1 MKKAA
6 KQFLLILVALVMLLE
21 TAPLS
26 ALAEELPAAQGKIIS
41 TDVSEGRQVGIEPE
55 KLHVLKE
62 GEYTVAP
69 VADPSA
75 LVELINSQ
83 EQPAQPA
90 RGGMRMLKSARPT
103 PVVLHASGILAYD
116 IELTDSAANALAYE
130 VTVPVGVDM
139 LKDYRDAYLPL
150 KITEVSYQ
158 LHHIHTKEKGEV
170 TAEKIEGDV
179 TDKDGV
185 INDFTIT
192 VGSFS
197 SFVLQYTVDFAF
209 EADGQSYELSLA
221 GGDCV
226 TLGALA
232 AALGIVPGEKAQ
244 AFGQDVTEAEFSTP
258 ELAYVGQVDT
268 DTTLGAFKEALG
280 LACEYSAELTKADIE
295 AINSRALTAGEW
307 VLISLRPFTTPE
319 TLTLRMTLGEMF
331 EISVTD
337 AQIKKTVITESG

>member
-1 MKKAA
+1 M
-6 KQFLLILVALVMLLE
+6 
-21 TAPLS
+21 
-26 ALAEELPAAQGKIIS
+26 
-41 TDVSEGRQVGIEPE
+41 
-55 KLHVLKE
+55 
-62 GEYTVAP
+62 
-69 VADPSA
+69 ADPSA

-90 RGGMRMLKSARPT
+90 RGGMRMLKSARPA
-103 PVVLHASGILAYD
+103 PVALHASGFLAYD
-116 IELTDSAANALAYE
+116 IELTDSADTALAYE

-158 LHHIHTKEKGEV
+158 LHHIHTKEDGEV

-197 SFVLQYTVDFAF
+197 SFVLQYTVDFVF

-226 TLGALA
+226 TLGTLA
-232 AALGIVPGEKAQ
+232 AALGIVLFFVFKRRKQNKAT
-244 AFGQDVTEAEFSTP
+244 DESST
-258 ELAYVGQVDT
+258 D
-268 DTTLGAFKEALG
+268 DH
-280 LACEYSAELTKADIE
+280 
-295 AINSRALTAGEW
+295 TA
-307 VLISLRPFTTPE
+307 
-319 TLTLRMTLGEMF
+319 
-331 EISVTD
+331 
-337 AQIKKTVITESG
+337 